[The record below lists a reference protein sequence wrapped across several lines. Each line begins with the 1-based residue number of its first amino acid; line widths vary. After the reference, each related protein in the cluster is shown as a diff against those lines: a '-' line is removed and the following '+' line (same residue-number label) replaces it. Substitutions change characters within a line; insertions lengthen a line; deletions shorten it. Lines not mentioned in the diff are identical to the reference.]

1 MNNKLNHNFSLRK
14 LLLSA
19 LVAGPLA
26 VLPAPL
32 WALPD
37 TAATNLVT
45 SSSVT
50 LSGVLNGGAG
60 ALNVTASANNQI
72 LNWVSF
78 NVAAADTI
86 NYILPS
92 TTSSILNNVTG
103 GSSTIAGA
111 LNSNGNVYLLNPA
124 GIVISKTANINVGGF
139 YASTVSEPSSFFSTT
154 GTLNFTGSAGADV
167 TLESDG
173 AAAPTIQAVGT
184 GNAITLAGRSVLV
197 EGANFYGNVKLQ
209 SAANGS
215 ILLAQN
221 KLGSA
226 DLTSQSG
233 GDVNI
238 RQAANGQGGNL
249 SIVSNG
255 APVSLTGTP
264 VTVTPVVSVSATG
277 TLSVAAPGGAV
288 GSGYAPSSQIPL
300 SITAPLLR
308 QSLSSGAAASVNV
321 GTTAAGYAQTDANGR
336 ITGYTLTNAGAG
348 YVSTTA
354 GTLVG
359 DAVSAT
365 PAQQGFRTSVAGTA
379 TINTTGGATNGAVTQ
394 GIAGNTDLSRFTVT
408 GATTI
413 TTGATTAADVTLS
426 NADLSS
432 LTLPAAGTVNIRDAG
447 GIALGNSKILPNA
460 TGAALTVRTSGALS
474 MSGTAKVEVVPSV
487 TSPDPTVSLRADG
500 GGLTYSAVGS
510 LKGTLTTTTASGTLT
525 NVTATGNITAT
536 SFTGVGLTLTTT
548 AGDITTGALSTTAG
562 AAAQIAPTLTA
573 SGNVTVGGN
582 INTTGKVV
590 INSGGAILINGSNT
604 AFMTTGAGLNLT
616 AVGDIGFLSTNPNAG
631 IATSSTDAKIESTT
645 GSVTIPGGFSGAGTI
660 TAAQNIAIGTST
672 GARSKASLTATNA
685 LDMSSTL
692 SKLTGGTVSSGGGLY
707 APSTTVPL
715 TVTATTPGVVGGI
728 QPTAVATTNA
738 SGVITSVTVT
748 NPGAGV
754 TQTNGTVNLT
764 LAAPAPTNA
773 IVAGGALTLN
783 AKAGTVSVGG
793 PIVGAGNVTVTS
805 AGALTVPS
813 ITAPTVSLTSTTG
826 AIAQT
831 TGTSIIAS
839 GTSTLNAATS
849 VTLENLTNDFGSLVV
864 LNSPTGASVKDAN
877 AVLVANGTDAKG
889 SLTISSGNGLT
900 TVAPAVTTIVSPN
913 VAATASAA
921 TVAGGSVTAV
931 TLTTAGTGYTPNTQ
945 PGVTFQAPPTATLAN
960 ATLVGVAST
969 AQNVSGWKIG
979 TVGTET
985 SALQGVVLS
994 SPVGNGYVS
1003 GTEIPLTIAGTMNV
1017 GGTAPTA
1024 VGVVNANGQ
1033 IASVKVTNPGAGIAT
1048 ITGITID
1055 TAAPIASVAATG
1067 YLNINALGQATGIVV
1082 VDGGSGYLGAFA
1094 PRVTLPA
1101 APVSAQAS
1109 FTPTYNLGGQI
1120 TGATVNTAGAGYAT
1134 APAIPAAGGLPAFT
1148 TTLTTDGTNRIA
1160 TVTPV
1165 PTGGIALGAAATD
1178 VIKVAGALSLTT
1190 SASSAYVGS
1199 ITPVVGAA
1207 TSFSEITTVAN
1218 TVNVFG
1224 GVAANTNGANATL
1237 GVANQFATPSL
1248 RFGQVSGSVAGGT
1261 LTVIEQTTLNLGAI
1275 TAGSLSATSTGGDIV
1290 NSGKLTIAGT
1300 SSYSA
1305 NSIFNPGT
1313 ITLNDATNAFGGA
1326 VTIVNG
1332 KNVAVSATG
1341 ALTLTAGS
1349 AVLNGVVSGSLSGTS
1364 TGNLTVGVAG
1374 NGNLTTVGFSS
1385 AGNVVINDG
1394 TNTDGLTIQNASNI
1408 GTGTVGVTATGPITL
1423 GSGIALAST
1432 GTATFTAT
1440 GSTATI
1446 KDSAP
1451 GISILGEVSLNSGND
1466 IAISQVG
1473 HSLGRV
1479 ALSSGTNGAG
1489 AGATTSSNIVYTE
1502 GGTANLGAVSVGGIP
1517 GSLTVVSTAGSVI
1530 QTAGAIAVPTAAGST
1545 NTVTLSAPLGSVT
1558 LDRAGNT
1565 FAVPVSL
1572 TAAGNSSLTQTTAQN
1587 LVLGNVA
1594 VTAGTF
1600 AAAVTTAPA
1609 GAVTTDLSQAT
1620 GTTARIFGATT
1631 LTSNGGKITL
1641 ANTGNNFGGLTID
1654 STNAGA
1660 TAVGAA
1666 VAITEGGT
1674 LNLLNVNTG
1683 TAATS
1688 SLALT
1693 SEGGS
1698 VVQTATPLFVK
1709 GITVGGAT
1717 TVVSKGDVAFN
1728 KTDINNDFGGKSITV
1743 TAPGNVS
1750 IQDKNATTII
1760 AGGSTINGTLTVKNT
1775 AAAGTIKDSTGNLQ
1789 VDGNVFLETST
1800 TGTINITAS
1809 NAAFGALQFRSGAV
1823 TIYEGTTMNL
1833 AAGSTA
1839 AGATFLTS
1847 GADIITSGT
1856 GGANFTTSLSLNA
1869 NGRII
1874 ITNPFFVGGGLT
1886 VRALTSI
1893 DLKSLSTT
1901 GNLAGIAVTNLTPG
1915 VAYAPPAP

>member
-1 MNNKLNHNFSLRK
+1 MNNKLNHNFSMRK

-60 ALNVTASANNQI
+60 ALNVNASANNQI

-78 NVAAADTI
+78 NVTAADTI

-154 GTLNFTGSAGADV
+154 GTLNFTGSANADV
-167 TLESDG
+167 TLQSDG
-173 AAAPTIQAVGT
+173 AAAPSIQAVGT

-197 EGANFYGNVKLQ
+197 EGANLYGNVRLQ
-209 SAANGS
+209 SSAAGA
-215 ILLAQN
+215 IRLAQT
-221 KLGSA
+221 SA
-226 DLTSQSG
+226 AAQDG

-238 RQAANGQGGNL
+238 RQANGQGGNL
-249 SIVSNG
+249 TIVSNG
-255 APVSLTGTP
+255 AAVSLSGTP
-264 VTVTPVVSVSATG
+264 VAVTPAITVNANG
-277 TLSVAAPGGAV
+277 TLSVANPIAPV
-288 GSGYAPSSQIPL
+288 GSGYAPSSSIPVTF
-300 SITAPLLR
+300 TAPQIR
-308 QSLSSGAAASVNV
+308 QSLSSATTASTTV
-321 GTTAAGYAQTDANGR
+321 GTTASGFATTDANGR
-336 ITGYTLTNAGAG
+336 ITGYTLTNTAGAAALTNSGSG
-348 YVSTTA
+348 YIATTTG
-354 GTLVG
+354 GTAAPQLTG
-359 DAVSAT
+359 RDLTAT
-365 PAQQGFRTSVAGTA
+365 VAQQGFRTSVAGNA
-379 TINTTGGATNGAVTQ
+379 TIDTTGAATNGAVTQ
-394 GIAGNTDLSRFTVT
+394 SFGRFTVT
-408 GATTI
+408 GGTTI
-413 TTGATTAADVTLS
+413 TTGSTTAADVTLS
-426 NADLSS
+426 NANLNT
-432 LTLPAAGTVNIRDAG
+432 LTMPVVGNVNVREADG
-447 GIALGNSKILPNA
+447 LTLGNSKVLPTA
-460 TGAALTVRTSGALS
+460 TGDALTLATTAGNIA
-474 MSGTAKVEVVPSV
+474 MNGTAKVEVVPSV
-487 TSPDPTVSLRADG
+487 TSPDPTISLSADAG
-500 GGLTYSAVGS
+500 NITYSGTGS
-510 LKGTLTTTTASGTLT
+510 LKFSTLATTTTSGAIAT
-525 NVTATGNITAT
+525 VTATGNITT
-536 SFTGVGLTLTTT
+536 TGAPGVNGLTMTTT
-548 AGDITTGALSTTAG
+548 GGDITTGALSTTAG
-562 AAAQIAPTLTA
+562 AARQVIPTLTA
-573 SGNVTVGGN
+573 SGNVTVNGN

-590 INSGGAILINGSNT
+590 ISAGGAILINGSNT
-604 AFMTTGAGLNLT
+604 ALMTTGAGLDLK

-631 IATSSTDAKIESTT
+631 IATSSTDAKIESTA

-672 GARSKASLTATNA
+672 GARSKPSVGVTTA
-685 LDMSSTL
+685 LDMTPTTF
-692 SKLTGGTVSSGGGLY
+692 KVTAGTVSSGGGLY
-707 APSTTVPL
+707 APSSQVALDFTGTTAGTIP
-715 TVTATTPGVVGGI
+715 A
-728 QPTAVATTNA
+728 AFASTNA
-738 SGVITSVTVT
+738 SGVITGITIT
-748 NPGAGV
+748 EPGAAI
-754 TQTNGTVNLT
+754 TQSAALAANIT
-764 LAAPAPTNA
+764 LAIAAPTNA

-783 AKAGTVSVGG
+783 AKAGTVTVGG

-805 AGALTVPS
+805 AGSLTVPS
-813 ITAPTVSLTSTTG
+813 ITAPTVSLTSTAG

-831 TGTSIIAS
+831 AATSIIAS

-849 VTLENLTNDFGSLVV
+849 VTLDNLTNDFGSLVV

-900 TVAPAVTTIVSPN
+900 TVAPALTNIVSPN

-921 TVAGGSVTAV
+921 TVSAGSVTAV

-945 PGVTFQAPPTATLAN
+945 PAVTFQSPPTATLAG

-969 AQNVSGWKIG
+969 AQTVSGWRLG
-979 TVGTET
+979 AVGTET
-985 SALQGVVLS
+985 NALQAVVLA
-994 SPVGNGYVS
+994 SPVGFGYVNGS
-1003 GTEIPLTIAGTMNV
+1003 EIPLTVAGTA
-1017 GGTAPTA
+1017 TTLPTA

-1033 IASVKVTNPGAGIAT
+1033 IASVKVLTPGVNVTA
-1048 ITGITID
+1048 ITGITIN
-1055 TAAPIASVAATG
+1055 TAAPIAGVAATG

-1082 VDGGSGYLGAFA
+1082 TDGGSGYLGAFA

-1101 APVSAQAS
+1101 APASTVAQ

-1120 TGATVNTAGAGYAT
+1120 TGATVNTAGTGYAT
-1134 APAIPAAGGLPAFT
+1134 APTIAAAGGLPAFT
-1148 TTLTTDGTNRIA
+1148 TTLNATNGIA

-1165 PTGGIALGAAATD
+1165 TTGGIALGAATTD
-1178 VIKVAGALSLTT
+1178 VIKVAGALSLSA

-1224 GVAANTNGANATL
+1224 GVAANTNGANATI

-1290 NSGKLTIAGT
+1290 NSGKLNIAGT

-1313 ITLNDATNAFGGA
+1313 ITLNDATNVFGGA

-1349 AVLNGVVSGSLSGTS
+1349 AVLNGVVSGSLSGTT
-1364 TGNLTVGVAG
+1364 TGNLNVGVAG

-1432 GTATFTAT
+1432 GTATFTST

-1451 GISILGEVSLNSGND
+1451 GISILGQVALNSGND

-1502 GGTANLGAVSVGGIP
+1502 GGTANLGAVSIGGIP
-1517 GSLTVVSTAGSVI
+1517 GSLTVVSTGGSII
-1530 QTAGAIAVPTAAGST
+1530 QTAGAIAVPTATGST
-1545 NTVTLSAPLGSVT
+1545 NTVTLSAPNGSVT
-1558 LDRAGNT
+1558 LDSAGNT

-1572 TAAGNSSLTQTTAQN
+1572 TAAGNSSLTQTTAQS

-1594 VTAGTF
+1594 VTAGGF
-1600 AAAVTTAPA
+1600 AAKVTTAPV

-1688 SLALT
+1688 TLALT

-1698 VVQTATPLFVK
+1698 VVQTATPLFVR
-1709 GITVGGAT
+1709 GITVGGNT
-1717 TVVSKGDVAFN
+1717 TISSKGDVAFN
-1728 KTDINNDFGGKSITV
+1728 KTDIDNNFGGKTITV

-1775 AAAGTIKDSTGNLQ
+1775 HAAGTIKDSTGNLQ

-1823 TIYEGTTMNL
+1823 TIYEGTTMTL

-1847 GADIITSGT
+1847 GADIVTSGT
-1856 GGANFTTSLSLNA
+1856 GGANFTSSLSLNA

>member
-1 MNNKLNHNFSLRK
+1 MNNKLNHNFSMRK

-60 ALNVTASANNQI
+60 ALNVNASANNQI

-78 NVAAADTI
+78 NVTAADTI

-167 TLESDG
+167 TLQSDG
-173 AAAPTIQAVGT
+173 ASAPSIQAVGT

-209 SAANGS
+209 SAATGA
-215 ILLAQN
+215 IRLAQN
-221 KLGSA
+221 QAGAA
-226 DLTSQSG
+226 DLTSLNG

-238 RQAANGQGGNL
+238 RQANGQGGNL
-249 SIVSNG
+249 TIVSNG
-255 APVSLTGTP
+255 AAVSLTGTP
-264 VTVTPVVSVSATG
+264 VTPVPVVTVNANG
-277 TLSVAAPGGAV
+277 TLSVAQTVPGTPE

-308 QSLSSGAAASVNV
+308 QSLSSAAAASVNV

-336 ITGYTLTNAGAG
+336 ITGYTLTNPGAG
-348 YVSTTA
+348 YISTAA
-354 GTLVG
+354 GAVVG
-359 DAVSAT
+359 SALKAT
-365 PAQQGFRTSVAGTA
+365 PSQQGFRTSVAGNA
-379 TINTTGGATNGAVTQ
+379 TIDTTGAAAHGAVSQTF
-394 GIAGNTDLSRFTVT
+394 GRFTVT
-408 GATTI
+408 GGTTI
-413 TTGATTAADVTLS
+413 TTGSTTAADVTLS
-426 NADLSS
+426 NANLNT
-432 LTLPAAGTVNIRDAG
+432 LTMPVVGNVNVREADG
-447 GIALGNSKILPNA
+447 LTLGNSKVLPTVAGDALVLA
-460 TGAALTVRTSGALS
+460 TTTGNIA

-487 TSPDPTVSLRADG
+487 TSPDPTINLGADAG
-500 GGLTYSAVGS
+500 NITYSGTGS
-510 LKGTLTTTTASGTLT
+510 LKFSGLATTTTSGAIAT
-525 NVTATGNITAT
+525 VTATGNITMGAP
-536 SFTGVGLTLTTT
+536 GVNGLTLTTT
-548 AGDITTGALSTTAG
+548 GGDITTGALSTSAG
-562 AAAQIAPTLTA
+562 AARQVIATLTA

-590 INSGGAILINGSNT
+590 INAGGAILINGSNT
-604 AFMTTGAGLNLT
+604 ALMTTGAGLDLK

-672 GARSKASLTATNA
+672 GARSKATLGTATSA

-692 SKLTGGTVSSGGGLY
+692 WKLTGAPVSNGGGLY
-707 APSTTVPL
+707 TPNNTVTL
-715 TVTATTPGVVGGI
+715 TVTATTAAGGI
-728 QPTAVATTNA
+728 QPTAVATTNS
-738 SGVITSVTVT
+738 SGVITGVTVT

-754 TQTNGTVNLT
+754 THTNGAINLS

-783 AKAGTVSVGG
+783 AGTVTVGG

-805 AGALTVPS
+805 AGSLTVPS
-813 ITAPTVSLTSTTG
+813 ITAPTVSLASTAG

-831 TGTSIIAS
+831 AGTSIIAS

-900 TVAPAVTTIVSPN
+900 TVAPAVTNIVSPN

-921 TVAGGSVTAV
+921 TVAAGSVTAV

-945 PGVTFQAPPTATLAN
+945 PAVTFQAPPTATLAN
-960 ATLVGVAST
+960 ATLVGAAST

-979 TVGTET
+979 TVGGTAN
-985 SALQGVVLS
+985 ALEGVVLA
-994 SPVGNGYVS
+994 SPVGNGYVN
-1003 GTEIPLTIAGTMNV
+1003 GTEIPLTIAGTLNA

-1082 VDGGSGYLGAFA
+1082 TDGGSGYLGAFA

-1101 APVSAQAS
+1101 APASVVAQ
-1109 FTPTYNLGGQI
+1109 FTPTYNLAGQI
-1120 TGATVNTAGAGYAT
+1120 TGATVNTAGTGYAT

-1148 TTLTTDGTNRIA
+1148 TTLNATNGIA

-1165 PTGGIALGAAATD
+1165 TTGGIALGAAATD

-1248 RFGQVSGSVAGGT
+1248 KFGQVSGSVAGGT

-1290 NSGKLTIAGT
+1290 NSGKLNIAGT

-1313 ITLNDATNAFGGA
+1313 ITLNDATNVFGGA

-1349 AVLNGVVSGSLSGTS
+1349 AVLNGVVSGSLSGTT
-1364 TGNLTVGVAG
+1364 TGNLNVGVAG

-1432 GTATFTAT
+1432 GTATFTST

-1502 GGTANLGAVSVGGIP
+1502 GGTANLGAVSIGGIP
-1517 GSLTVVSTAGSVI
+1517 GSLTVVSTGGSII
-1530 QTAGAIAVPTAAGST
+1530 QTAGAIVVPTATGST
-1545 NTVTLSAPLGSVT
+1545 NTVTLSAPSGSVT
-1558 LDRAGNT
+1558 LDSAGNT

-1594 VTAGTF
+1594 VTAGGF
-1600 AAAVTTAPA
+1600 AAKVTTAPA

-1654 STNAGA
+1654 STNAGG

-1709 GITVGGAT
+1709 GITVGGNT
-1717 TVVSKGDVAFN
+1717 TISSKGDVAFN

-1775 AAAGTIKDSTGNLQ
+1775 NAAGTIKDSTGNLQ